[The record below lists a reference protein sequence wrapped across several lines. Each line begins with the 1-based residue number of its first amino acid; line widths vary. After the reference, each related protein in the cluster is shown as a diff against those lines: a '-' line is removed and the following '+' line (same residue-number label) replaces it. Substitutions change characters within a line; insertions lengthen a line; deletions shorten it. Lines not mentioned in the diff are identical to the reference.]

1 MIELKTKE
9 ELLGVIGEALN
20 PVLDRLTK
28 VERKWGAFPGISD
41 EDVSK
46 LTYQEKFCTFL
57 KSLVRGRVDV
67 CDQLQRSWS
76 TEAQIKQMTDNVDT
90 AGGYLVPEE
99 FRAEVVR
106 LIPKFGLL
114 RRFARTIPM
123 STDTLRVPRQ
133 TASVTVSWPGEAKK
147 GTASKPT
154 LGQVLLNSKTM
165 VGLCSYS
172 IEFLADAGVPVLE
185 YLQTIFAEEFA
196 AEEDNQWIN
205 GTGVP
210 FTGIL
215 AVSGTGSFTMA
226 SGKTTIGS
234 TVIDDMIDLAD
245 QVVEEADEGA
255 IYVFHKKL
263 LSALRKVKVT
273 SDYALSPASQGAP
286 ATIAGVPWY
295 TSKKAP
301 SAPAVSTAFAFYGNP
316 RYTLLGDRQ
325 QMTIAIAKE
334 GTIGADN
341 LFEQN
346 MQGLRITERIAIDV
360 AVPDAYAILKT
371 AAS

>member
-9 ELLGVIGEALN
+9 ELLAVISEAVDPLMQ
-20 PVLDRLTK
+20 RLTK
-28 VERKWGAFPGISD
+28 VERKWGAFPGVD
-41 EDVSK
+41 EDQVDK
-46 LTYQEKFCTFL
+46 LSYQEKMCTFL
-57 KSLVRGRVDV
+57 KALVRGRVDV
-67 CDQLQRSWS
+67 CEQLQRSWAS
-76 TEAQIKQMTDNVDT
+76 EAQIKQMTEGTDT
-90 AGGYLVPEE
+90 AGGFLVPEE

-123 STDTLRVPRQ
+123 GTDTLRVPRQ
-133 TASVTVSWPGEAKK
+133 TATVSVSWPGEAKK

-172 IEFLADAGVPVLE
+172 LEFLADAGVPVLE

-196 AEEDNQWIN
+196 GEEDTQWMN

-215 AVSGTGSFTMA
+215 AVAGTGSFTMA
-226 SGKTTIGS
+226 TGKTTIGS

-263 LSALRKVKVT
+263 LTALRKVKVT
-273 SDYALSPASQGAP
+273 SDYALAPASQGAP
-286 ATIAGVPWY
+286 GTIAGVPWY
-295 TSKKAP
+295 TSKKMP

-325 QMTIAIAKE
+325 QMTIAIARE

-346 MQGLRITERIAIDV
+346 MAGLRITERIAIDV